1 MHPSEKL
8 WKSHSPPGGYPR
20 GVLGVPRP
28 IIGTAFFPGGYGLW
42 NPSGSL
48 PLPAFP
54 VEGVM
59 VLGHD
64 FHSEAGYNASFARGY
79 ESPTQPTWRNLLP
92 VLDRSGISPT
102 ECFFTNVFMGLR
114 AGTATTGEFPGAR
127 NADFVD
133 HCERFLWSQIRAQR
147 PSLIVT
153 LGIKA
158 PEILGVLSPQLE
170 AWSAGQGL
178 KHLDEVG
185 PVQRDAQFKRIPAF
199 STVAVALV
207 HPSLRSASVRH
218 RRYKGLAGAKAEDLM
233 LSDAREASS
242 FRQS

>member
-1 MHPSEKL
+1 VI
-8 WKSHSPPGGYPR
+8 R
-20 GVLGVPRP
+20 VPEP

-42 NPSGSL
+42 NPADSL

-54 VEGVM
+54 VGGVM

-64 FHSEAGYNASFARGY
+64 FHSEAGYNASFARGH
-79 ESPTQPTWRNLLP
+79 ESSTQPTWRNLLP
-92 VLDRSGISPT
+92 VLERSGISPT

-114 AGTATTGEFPGAR
+114 AGTGTTGEFPGAR

-133 HCERFLWSQIRAQR
+133 HCQKFLLSQIRALR
-147 PSLIVT
+147 PTLIVT

-158 PEILGVLSPQLE
+158 PEILGALSPQLLP
-170 AWSAGQGL
+170 WSAGPGL
-178 KHLDEVG
+178 KHLDEAG
-185 PVQRDAQFKRIPAF
+185 PVRRDVQFSGFPGF
-199 STVAVALV
+199 STIAVALV

-233 LSDAREASS
+233 LSDARGTTS
-242 FRQS
+242 FTDR